1 MTSSIKLSL
10 VIPCYNEEKR
20 FSEGINHFLKF
31 LKKQSYKW
39 EIILVNDGSSDKT
52 LNLLKEF
59 SRKNPEL
66 KVISYEKNTGKG
78 FAILKGIKVAS
89 GKYILFS
96 DVDHSVSIETINNF
110 FKYFQEG
117 YEVVIG
123 SRRVK
128 GAKFIKKQPLLRQLL
143 GRGFSLLVR
152 LFVDY
157 KIKDT
162 TCGFKAFETK
172 AAKKIF
178 NKITIYD
185 WAFDA
190 EILYLCKKYNIDYAQ
205 VPVAWSDVRG
215 SKVSVFRDVIRSL
228 VGLLTIRL
236 NDIQNKY

>member
-20 FSEGINHFLKF
+20 FSEGINHFHKF

-59 SRKNPEL
+59 SIKNP
-66 KVISYEKNTGKG
+66 
-78 FAILKGIKVAS
+78 
-89 GKYILFS
+89 
-96 DVDHSVSIETINNF
+96 
-110 FKYFQEG
+110 
-117 YEVVIG
+117 
-123 SRRVK
+123 
-128 GAKFIKKQPLLRQLL
+128 PLLRQLL